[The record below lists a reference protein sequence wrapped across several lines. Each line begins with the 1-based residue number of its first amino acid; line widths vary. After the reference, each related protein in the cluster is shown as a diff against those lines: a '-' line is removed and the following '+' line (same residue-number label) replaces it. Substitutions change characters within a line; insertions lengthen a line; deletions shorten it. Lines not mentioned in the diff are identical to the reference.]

1 MIESVAL
8 QTGHRP
14 VIHRYVGKYRWQHWC
29 PPVKEV
35 EPSPRDEG
43 VGSRKEALL
52 ASAVWP
58 EDDVRGTSFCAK
70 NTHHQAATIRSL
82 DARSLDRN
90 LISSM
95 HMLHDSDHPPF
106 IFRMCAPNRG
116 GSTRG

>member
-1 MIESVAL
+1 MIERVAFL
-8 QTGHRP
+8 TDHRP
-14 VIHRYVGKYRWQHWC
+14 VIHHYLGKYRWQHWC

-43 VGSRKEALL
+43 VGSRKEGLL

-70 NTHHQAATIRSL
+70 NTHHQAATTRSL
-82 DARSLDRN
+82 DVLSLDRN
-90 LISSM
+90 LISGM

-106 IFRMCAPNRG
+106 IFRMRAPNRG
-116 GSTRG
+116 GSNRG